1 MERTTWHATM
11 QCPCGAG
18 APARVQTAS
27 GLWRRGVFE
36 GLPGGPQENS
46 SLGTALDPK
55 LEAGRPRALPAL
67 ESRGFCAR
75 IGDG

>member
-1 MERTTWHATM
+1 MAWTTWHPTM
-11 QCPCGAG
+11 ECPDGVRDHAGCGNPG
-18 APARVQTAS
+18 FRGRP
-27 GLWRRGVFE
+27 WR
-36 GLPGGPQENS
+36 PQENS